1 MTKLNGTVSYREL
14 FLVKKYPEE
23 HLRISV
29 GVSADGRLLSVHEHI
44 ESAGITDMQPV
55 RTFYLLTTEEYRA
68 YYEKAKRNGKLEK
81 AVKQGKTTFEE
92 AAHFCG

>member
-14 FLVKKYPEE
+14 FLVKNYPEE

-29 GVSADGRLLSVHEHI
+29 GVSADGYI

-55 RTFYLLTTEEYRA
+55 RTFYLLTAEEYRA